1 MQPTNVLDVQSAE
14 ARIKALQDEVTK
26 HDVLYDLGKPVITDS
41 EYDKLY
47 LELESLEKQ
56 FPQIVSPESPTQ
68 RIVAVIVDSLK
79 KVTHTT
85 PMLSQD
91 KVHTAEDIR
100 KFSKKA
106 KGNILAQLKLDG
118 LTIVLTY
125 ENGRLVSAVTR
136 GDGYIGEDVTHTIQT
151 SQDVPK
157 RISFKGRL
165 EVRAEA
171 LITFTDFKRIN
182 EDGTYAT
189 TRNLASGT
197 VRQLD
202 ANVAKSRNIRVI
214 AFEFVSAVETTFT
227 HDVERLDFM
236 KELGFNVVPY
246 EVFEHTEEGIQ
257 SLVDYCEGFHESHRK
272 DLDYAIDGL
281 VLKFDDL
288 YVRENL
294 GYTNKFPRWGCAFKF
309 ESLEATTTLL
319 RVVNQVG
326 KSGQVTPVAE
336 FETVNIDGVNISRA
350 TLHNFR
356 NIKEKDIRIGDRI
369 VVARANDVIPQVVQ
383 SIKDVRKG
391 TEELV
396 EAPATC
402 PACASPTEAIGENLY
417 CTGLDCIPQ
426 LEGKLEHFVSRKT
439 LNIDGLGQKTVKMLL
454 NKAFITSVTDL
465 FRLKEHEALI
475 TAMDG
480 FGQKKFDKMIEGIEQ
495 SKKNPLHKVLYSLSI
510 RQIGETA
517 SKDVSKMFATMD
529 EIIELS
535 KDEEAFRTKLLSI
548 NDFGATMTESM
559 VDFFTNEHNV
569 EIIRELQSFGF
580 EMVSEFQNTS
590 TDSGILKGKTFVI
603 TGKMPSGKSRDA
615 IKEMIEGYGGKA
627 SGSVSKKTD
636 YLLMGDGEEGSSK
649 HKKALDLGTNI
660 ISESEFEALLN

>member
-1 MQPTNVLDVQSAE
+1 MQPTNVLDTQTAE
-14 ARIKALQDEVTK
+14 KQIKGLQDEVTK

-56 FPQIVSPESPTQ
+56 FPQFVTPESPTQ

-106 KGNILAQLKLDG
+106 SSDILAQLKLDG

-125 ENGRLVSAVTR
+125 DEGRLISAVTR

-202 ANVAKSRNIRVI
+202 ANVAKARNIRVI
-214 AFEFVSAVETTFT
+214 SFEFVSAMDMTFT
-227 HDVERLDFM
+227 HDVQRLEFM
-236 KELGFNVVPY
+236 TELGFNVVPY
-246 EVFEHTEEGIQ
+246 EVFNHTDEGIQ
-257 SLVDYCEGFHESHRK
+257 SLVDYCEGFHDSHRK
-272 DLDYAIDGL
+272 NLDYAIDGL

-288 YVRENL
+288 YVREDL

-309 ESLEATTTLL
+309 ESLEATTTLI

-383 SIKDVRKG
+383 SIKEVRQG
-391 TEELV
+391 AEELV

-402 PACASPTEAIGENLY
+402 PACESPTEAIGENLY
-417 CTGLDCIPQ
+417 CTGLDCILQ

-454 NKAFITSVTDL
+454 NKGFITSVTDL
-465 FRLKEHEALI
+465 FRLKQHEKAI
-475 TAMDG
+475 TSMDG

-495 SKKNPLHKVLYSLSI
+495 AKKNPLHKVLYSLSI

-517 SKDVSKMFATMD
+517 SKEVSKKFATMND
-529 EIIELS
+529 IIELS
-535 KDEEAFRTKLLSI
+535 KDEDAFRTKLLSLD
-548 NDFGATMTESM
+548 DFGATMTESM
-559 VDFFTNEHNV
+559 VDFFTNEQNIQV
-569 EIIRELQSFGF
+569 LRELQSFGF
-580 EMVSEFQNTS
+580 EMVSDFQKS
-590 TDSGILKGKTFVI
+590 SSGSDILTGKTFVI
-603 TGKMPSGKSRDA
+603 TGKMPSGKGRDE
-615 IKEMIEGYGGKA
+615 IKQIIESNGGKA

-649 HKKALDLGTNI
+649 HKKALDLGTKI
-660 ISESEFEALLN
+660 ISESDFEALLK